1 MSVNSSLAASY
12 SYNPLGQR
20 TVKTLANGTKE
31 IFHYDEAGHLISVTD
46 GTGATLREYIYWG
59 NQQIALVNNG
69 VVYYIHSDHLN
80 TPQVITD
87 ANQQVVWM
95 GDYEPFGKL
104 AANQTNSIELFSRFP
119 GQYLDNE
126 TGLYYNYFRDYDPS
140 IGRYIESDPIGLSGG
155 INTYG
160 YAYQNPITHYDPDGR
175 LAFLIV
181 VPALGGGSVS
191 GSALASGGLALGVA
205 WMMNESGKRS
215 PEEAALN
222 REKNKYCK
230 SPDPKTGDPCEDAK
244 ARLNRLQMC
253 LHLRIEYGLKYG
265 NPHDVEIT
273 NTTRA
278 VENAKEAVKN
288 ACKEECPK

>member
-1 MSVNSSLAASY
+1 MAQAPHCANIFTGVINKLHWSIMALCITSTAII
-12 SYNPLGQR
+12 
-20 TVKTLANGTKE
+20 KTL
-31 IFHYDEAGHLISVTD
+31 
-46 GTGATLREYIYWG
+46 
-59 NQQIALVNNG
+59 
-69 VVYYIHSDHLN
+69 
-80 TPQVITD
+80 QVITD

-119 GQYLDNE
+119 GQYLDSE

-140 IGRYIESDPIGLSGG
+140 IGRYIESDPIGLDGG

-160 YAYQNPITHYDPDGR
+160 YAYQNPVTHYDPDGKF
-175 LAFLIV
+175 AFLA
-181 VPALGGGSVS
+181 PALAGGGTS
-191 GSALASGGLALGVA
+191 GGALSGGLGLGSL

-230 SPDPKTGDPCEDAK
+230 SPDPKTGDPREDAK
-244 ARLNRLQMC
+244 ARLSRLQMC
-253 LHLRIEYGLKYG
+253 LQLRIEYGLKYG